1 VKTICFEDADARVD
15 IEQWDAIFPG
25 MKNLTHLALHP
36 STFLMSPDVL
46 PFIKCRLQYFHA
58 FSSVEGVWLDFL
70 HNMHTL
76 EVFLLHG
83 SLHGRVPGPLPRL
96 HAIKARA
103 ADLAKFAERH
113 IALRHLWFDRSE
125 ALAESQLGPVEL
137 TLFAASFSRLDTI
150 RISAPD
156 LLLLISGAPK
166 FVSML
171 VHIVLDEDLTWS
183 DFTLNGGPSLV
194 FYRRSFPPHWH

>member
-1 VKTICFEDADARVD
+1 
-15 IEQWDAIFPG
+15 
-25 MKNLTHLALHP
+25 
-36 STFLMSPDVL
+36 
-46 PFIKCRLQYFHA
+46 
-58 FSSVEGVWLDFL
+58 VEGVWLDFL
-70 HNMHTL
+70 NNMCTL

-96 HAIKARA
+96 HAIKAHA
-103 ADLAKFAERH
+103 ADLAKFAEGH
-113 IALRHLWFDRSE
+113 ITLCHLWFDRSKP
-125 ALAESQLGPVEL
+125 LAESQLGPVEL
-137 TLFAASFSRLDTI
+137 TPFAASFSQLDTI

-171 VHIVLDEDLTWS
+171 GHIVIDEDLTWS

-194 FYRRSFPPHWH
+194 CIRYFYSLALMACLFSHAICSPSSPLRSTAVSFTLKPSFSFARIIARAALIAGY